1 VGNNMNA
8 ALERLYRR
16 EDPELLDLEDLFA
29 RLVVGELDPVL
40 LTALLV
46 TLKVKGERG
55 SEIAAAARA
64 LRAAARPFPRPDY
77 EFADTCGT
85 GGDGRSTLNVSSG
98 VALVAAACGLP
109 IAKHGNR
116 SVSSRSGSADVF
128 EAAGVNVRADAAAAR
143 RALDEV
149 GICFLFAPDYHP
161 GIAHAMPVRRA
172 LATRTLFNLLGPLVN
187 PAAPTCQLV
196 GVYAPEYVAP
206 LAEALATLGVE
217 RALVVH
223 GDGLDEIALHAPTQ
237 AAHISDGEIEY
248 IEITPAA
255 AGFEYQPLE
264 ALTGGSPQE
273 NAAAL
278 VATLDGGGPRAYRDA
293 IVLNA
298 GALLWI
304 AGRADDIRS
313 GAQQAA
319 AALDAGLAAD
329 SLVRLR
335 AFNNGA

>member
-1 VGNNMNA
+1 MGEAMNA
-8 ALERLYRR
+8 VLERLYRR
-16 EDPELLDLEDLFA
+16 EDLDPADLEGLFT
-29 RLVVGELDPVL
+29 RLVAGELDPVL

-64 LRAAARPFPRPDY
+64 LRVAARPFPRPDY
-77 EFADTCGT
+77 LFADSCGT
-85 GGDGRSTLNVSSG
+85 GGDGFGTLNVSSG

-128 EAAGVNVRADAAAAR
+128 EAAGVNVRADAATAR

-187 PAAPTCQLV
+187 PAIPPCQLV
-196 GVYAPEYVAP
+196 GVYAPEYVRP
-206 LAEALATLGVE
+206 LAEAFVALGVAN
-217 RALVVH
+217 ALVVH
-223 GDGLDEIALHAPTQ
+223 GGGLDEIALHAPTQ
-237 AAHISDGEIEY
+237 AARIGDGGIEF
-248 IEITPAA
+248 IEITPEG
-255 AGFEYQPLE
+255 AGLARQPLE
-264 ALTGGSPQE
+264 ALAGGSPQQ
-273 NAAAL
+273 NAAVL
-278 VATLDGGGPRAYRDA
+278 ESTLAGGGPRAYRDA
-293 IVLNA
+293 IALNA

-304 AGRADDIRS
+304 AGRVHDIRA
-313 GAQQAA
+313 GTLQAA
-319 AALDAGLAAD
+319 AALADGLAAD
-329 SLVRLR
+329 RLASLR
-335 AFNNGA
+335 AFANGA